1 MFKEQVTRQNK
12 IEAKYDTFDESI
24 AKLDNTN
31 KMIDERT
38 QGHTKNIQDLRINV
52 DRLKELKQDKSNF

>member
-12 IEAKYDTFDESI
+12 IEQQYETFDERM
-24 AKLDNTN
+24 AKLENLN

-38 QGHTKNIQDLRINV
+38 LTHTKNIQDLRINV